1 MEEGILIL
9 RWDWMGWD
17 RIGDGLDLDW
27 MEEAT
32 CGLPSFGIW
41 RTFYHN
47 WDFCLS
53 LGRGLRKMD
62 WATCSS
68 LKRELPVVVSF
79 FPPKRPACGLDR
91 MTSRVRPTNQN
102 QSVFGALL

>member
-1 MEEGILIL
+1 MGQ
-9 RWDWMGWD
+9 DWGWF
-17 RIGDGLDLDW
+17 GLDGRGK
-27 MEEAT
+27 
-32 CGLPSFGIW
+32 CGLPSFGIR

-79 FPPKRPACGLDR
+79 PPQKTGLRPHDL
-91 MTSRVRPTNQN
+91 SSPTNQPN
-102 QSVFGALL
+102 QSVFGAVL